1 MYNSMLS
8 GPRTTLTDEY
18 TSGYDTTIHVSTI
31 NVLPIVTG
39 AENYLLIVAPDAS
52 AAVCLAYTTMYS
64 TSTEYIVDVTRVVD
78 SYPAS
83 AMLGWNFPVG
93 SFVSRPILP
102 ADIYAIQNNI
112 EDIIATMQAAEIGV
126 ATSLREAQTIDGVS
140 FNGTAP
146 VSHYA
151 VCPTAGN
158 TAAKSITLSNFS
170 LVTGA
175 RVIVQFANANR
186 EARPTLNVS
195 GTGPFPIYWNGSPV
209 DATALAAS
217 TCYELV
223 FTGSAWAIVG
233 NIVPVGTTP
242 TIHGFLLDNS
252 DSNPETRVTYV
263 GASAGLTAEERMS
276 LYTQHNRH
284 CVMKAAQVVG
294 LCDESDWSKFEDGT
308 DSGLTS
314 GFSLDGNFCQRHDT
328 VWWRVSLYTADVG
341 LVEFTWDNPHDPTW
355 VTAHRY
361 KGTVMTELFTG
372 AFEGTNSTVGSTS
385 NCLRSVY
392 GTEDTFK
399 PLVSIT
405 TETAYSRAR
414 NTGTAEGL
422 TEDNNTYSHEQL
434 ITYSMLFMQWIW
446 TYGTTDFQ
454 THVARGIVD
463 DSNSAIGRRAC
474 GYGMSLTGGMT
485 QGTPASS
492 QAYADNVAAV
502 YGGRVNAHGNTWEFK
517 ADCVYKYGKLAMATE
532 GGDHLDITKV
542 TAANFDTLVPES
554 WHIIEGLCLSSGY
567 VKAILFDPYF
577 FAAPKTVGGGATTY
591 MADYTNRN
599 NADTSEAAAAARCC
613 FIGGRWVSGS
623 GAGPGYV
630 DLNYAVG
637 DSDGLIGA
645 RLQAHGLTPVR
656 T

>member
-1 MYNSMLS
+1 MTQKNMYTQVV
-8 GPRTTLTDEY
+8 GKEGTTLLRAYVAGTDTSIDTFEAGKTPDAPNAITITSLDGSKLVTVEY
-18 TSGYDTTIHVSTI
+18 TSKS
-31 NVLPIVTG
+31 G
-39 AENYLLIVAPDAS
+39 ATLSGLRVVEGNTPAALTATYPAGS
-52 AAVCLAYTTMYS
+52 A
-64 TSTEYIVDVTRVVD
+64 VTRPLCKMDVD
-78 SYPAS
+78 
-83 AMLGWNFPVG
+83 
-93 SFVSRPILP
+93 
-102 ADIYAIQNNI
+102 AIQDNI
-112 EDIIATMQAAEIGV
+112 RDLDART
-126 ATSLREAQTIDGVS
+126 TRTIDGVS
-140 FNGTAP
+140 FSGTSP
-146 VSHYA
+146 ISHYA
-151 VCPTAGN
+151 VCTTSAG
-158 TAAKSITLSNFS
+158 TAAKIASITGFS

-175 RVIVQFANANR
+175 RVLIGFSAANIAQN
-186 EARPTLNVS
+186 PTLNVS
-195 GTGPFPIYWNGSPV
+195 GTGAKPIKWLGEAVSPDV
-209 DATALAAS
+209 LKAGGV
-217 TCYELV
+217 YELV
-223 FTGSAWAIVG
+223 YDGSAWTLVG
-233 NIVPVGTTP
+233 DITRMRTP
-242 TIHGFLLDNS
+242 EVHGFLLDNANS
-252 DSNPETRVTYV
+252 DPKKRITYV
-263 GASAGLTAEERMS
+263 GASANLTAEER
-276 LYTQHNRH
+276 LAIFTEHNRH
-284 CVMKAAQVVG
+284 CIMKAATVVG

-314 GFSLDGNFCQRHDT
+314 GFGLDGNFCQRHDT

-405 TETAYSRAR
+405 TEAAYSRAR

-591 MADYTNRN
+591 MADYTYRN
-599 NADTSEAAAAARCC
+599 NADTSEAAAAPRCC
-613 FIGGRWVSGS
+613 FIGGSWDDGS
-623 GAGPGYV
+623 HAGPGYV
-630 DLNYAVG
+630 YLVYAVG
-637 DSDGLIGA
+637 YSSGYIGA